1 MLGFINEDE
10 VLLMLAVSESVPRA
24 LVKSL
29 MN

>member
-10 VLLMLAVSESVPRA
+10 VLLMLAVSESVRRA

>member
-24 LVKSL
+24 LVKNL